1 VIFFPKINK
10 IITKIIFVDIVALMA
25 QAILVF
31 IWSVLI
37 SYGFNFKFLQAIV
50 SGSVDNDETKVF
62 LSVIS
67 IIVAA
72 YHIYILIVDGLG
84 DKLYKKILHI
94 LFVIVNFTMVYLV
107 CYILFF
113 FILMYAVLL
122 VTGIFPR

>member
-1 VIFFPKINK
+1 MIFFPKINK